1 MNRIFTSILAA
12 EAMKLKTVLT
22 SRKEIVVAMNENCES
37 GDPSFCSA
45 LTKFTNFIH
54 RTWIYQPYTFNPP
67 LEETELKSLE
77 AAVASLPDGQLKH
90 EAQEYL
96 KIATECILRVLEG
109 RLIFTTTRDS
119 QEDFDC
125 AVDFF
130 HSKLLDFDVPA
141 DPTFQPNGD
150 ECSKACSV
158 HPDPFSAVSI
168 NAVAA
173 SNEICRRCL
182 IAMFGTFN
190 VGKGHYPTT
199 ADLEKM
205 VQRSEIIGQ
214 AACREDED
222 SQDCKDYREY
232 YTTPA
237 DISNVDDKTGE
248 AQAYLK
254 ENKRLAIERGFEGKK
269 LLIISSG
276 GTFREGGNGVHAM
289 GKPESVETQR
299 KASESHVAFARYVK
313 YAFGIETDFLVNTYN
328 TAFDETLKTFY
339 PAGTDFTFREFDKNT
354 VRHVIFGHGI
364 QHASER
370 EDFPKLDEYAA
381 VFFIRPDLYLKPGFF
396 SYFKP
401 FDKFTLGFLA
411 MSFQELDPVE
421 SMNCDILLYAPH
433 STFEV
438 VSESIAGSVYVFYMN
453 EFNFKPFKGLPV
465 GFMINTF
472 HVTDSKQ
479 TSNPLYFIV
488 DRPES
493 KKSISLG
500 LTYDDYIGNWESS
513 NPQLSRDQDLDDESA
528 PLSVVFSTVE
538 TLMGAVRKVERL
550 LSK

>member
-1 MNRIFTSILAA
+1 
-12 EAMKLKTVLT
+12 
-22 SRKEIVVAMNENCES
+22 MNENCKS

-364 QHASER
+364 QHAYER

-381 VFFIRPDLYLKPGFF
+381 VFFIRPDLHLEPGFF

-411 MSFQELDPVE
+411 MGFQASGRNEA
-421 SMNCDILLYAPH
+421 MNCDILLYAPQ

-438 VSESIAGSVYVFYMN
+438 VKESWFDGTPWGYMFHMD
-453 EFNFKPFKGLPV
+453 EYNFGPLRGAPL
-465 GFMINTF
+465 GFMVNTF
-472 HVTDSKQ
+472 HVTDSQQ
-479 TSNPLYFIV
+479 TSNPLYYMA
-488 DRPES
+488 DRPQS
-493 KKSISLG
+493 KASIAEG
-500 LTYDDYIGNWESS
+500 LTYDDYMGNWVSTYTRKKQSS
-513 NPQLSRDQDLDDESA
+513 SVLEKYG
-528 PLSVVFSTVE
+528 PLSLIFSTVG
-538 TLMGAVRKVERL
+538 TMVGAVRKVETL
-550 LSK
+550 LADP